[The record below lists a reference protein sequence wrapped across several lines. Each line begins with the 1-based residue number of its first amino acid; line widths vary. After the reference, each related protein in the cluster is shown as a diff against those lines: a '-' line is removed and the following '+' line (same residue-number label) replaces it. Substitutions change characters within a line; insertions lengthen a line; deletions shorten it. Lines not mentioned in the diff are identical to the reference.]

1 MRDAL
6 VGLGVTGLVAAGVL
20 ASRKKTRAAAAAP
33 PEDEVFALPAEPEP
47 PKTMVETIWDNLDK
61 IGTVVGGTPAV
72 VGAVGTAVNS
82 KRIRERGKDA
92 VAAGL
97 GDDALAG
104 FGEMTGDFD
113 AARGDVTDF
122 TDSWDDG
129 LRREN
134 ATVFEH
140 IGAEFVE
147 GTGHVANGIVNGT
160 IDGTEAIINAGAQ
173 TIGEIGAAFNDP
185 DATDGDK
192 AVAVFKSTQLVQD
205 AAANLVVDGLGG
217 TIVEEFVPAEKQEEA
232 TKVLDSISNFDKT
245 VASGFDEL
253 GAAAAPEFQ
262 AIDDDFQDFGNEL
275 EAIFTPAPPPEPDPP
290 LATEAEVQE
299 LIKAVTITS
308 PVTDTVTEPSPI
320 TAIITQTP
328 VPKPSVPPPA
338 PAPDLGKNRA
348 VVLKHVDTKGCGR
361 SFHIRLSAKVGERH
375 EFRLRDH
382 RNNDA
387 YRIKSWEYVKKYR
400 GGGPQPKVIDG
411 LKIRVE
417 DGRDVELLVK
427 IKKC

>member
-1 MRDAL
+1 MKDAV
-6 VGLGVTGLVAAGVL
+6 VGIGVAGLLAAGAL
-20 ASRKKTRAAAAAP
+20 ISSSRAKPKAIKAP
-33 PEDEVFALPAEPEP
+33 KPEDEVFALPAPEP
-47 PKTMVETIWDNLDK
+47 TLQETIWDNLDK
-61 IGTVVGGTPAV
+61 IGTVVGGAPAAI
-72 VGAVGTAVNS
+72 GAAGTALNS
-82 KRIRERGKDA
+82 KRIGERAKDA

-97 GDDALAG
+97 GDDAIAG
-104 FGEMTGDFD
+104 FGEMTDDFD
-113 AARGDVTDF
+113 TARGDVTAF
-122 TDSWDDG
+122 TDSWDDA

-134 ATVFEH
+134 ATVLEH
-140 IGAEFVE
+140 VGAEFLE
-147 GTGHVANGIVNGT
+147 GLGHVTNETVNGT
-160 IDGTEAIINAGAQ
+160 IDGTEAIIAAGAG
-173 TIGEIGAAFNDP
+173 TVGEIGAAFNDP

-205 AAANLVVDGLGG
+205 VAANLVVDGLGG
-217 TIVEEFVPAEKQEEA
+217 TIVEEFVPPEKQQEA

-299 LIKAVTITS
+299 LIKAVTVAR
-308 PVTDTVTEPSPI
+308 PVTDTVKEPSPI
-320 TAIITQTP
+320 TAIITQAP
-328 VPKPSVPPPA
+328 VPKPPVPPPA

-400 GGGPQPKVIDG
+400 GGGPQPRVIDD